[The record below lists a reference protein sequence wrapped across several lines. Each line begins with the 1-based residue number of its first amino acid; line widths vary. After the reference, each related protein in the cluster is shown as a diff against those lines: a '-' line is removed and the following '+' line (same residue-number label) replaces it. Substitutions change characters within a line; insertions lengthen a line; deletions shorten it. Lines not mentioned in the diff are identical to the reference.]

1 MLDSIGAII
10 DALCV
15 ENIKIAF
22 MKEKLNSSGAIEGDK
37 EYVEMYQ
44 KMMDLN
50 TNRSIII
57 QELNNKI
64 ERVLAGERNS
74 VLKSVKTYG

>member
-1 MLDSIGAII
+1 MLDSLGSII
-10 DALCV
+10 DALCI

-22 MKEKLNSSGAIEGDK
+22 MKEKLNSSSIPKEDK
-37 EYVEMYQ
+37 EYVQMYQ

-50 TNRSIII
+50 TNRSVIA

-64 ERVLAGERNS
+64 ERVLAGEKNAM
-74 VLKSVKTYG
+74 LKAIKTYA